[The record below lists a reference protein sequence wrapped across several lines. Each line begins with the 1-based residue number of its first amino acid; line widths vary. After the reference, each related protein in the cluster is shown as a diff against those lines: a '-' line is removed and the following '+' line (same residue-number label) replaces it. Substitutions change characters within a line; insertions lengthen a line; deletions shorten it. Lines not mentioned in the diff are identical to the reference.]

1 MKNGG
6 RKQPVKNN
14 DFLANM
20 ARSIG
25 STLGAVAAKVSM
37 SPRASQRRRGGRK
50 LARKPKNRK
59 KSS

>member
-1 MKNGG
+1 MKNSG

-14 DFLANM
+14 DILANM

-25 STLGAVAAKVSM
+25 STLGAVAAKVSR
-37 SPRASQRRRGGRK
+37 SPRASQRRQGGRK